1 MDLLCYTIRY
11 IKLER
16 ANLSYDHLFCFY
28 LGSQFFIKLLL
39 SVSRLLYLG
48 SQFFIKLLLSV
59 SRLLYL
65 GSQFFIELLLS
76 VEQNI
81 NHSPGRSH

>member
-11 IKLER
+11 INLER
-16 ANLSYDHLFCFY
+16 AKLSYDHLFCF
-28 LGSQFFIKLLL
+28 
-39 SVSRLLYLG
+39 YLG

-81 NHSPGRSH
+81 NRQLALSLQYSDFTFTVNRL

>member
-1 MDLLCYTIRY
+1 MDLLCHTIRYY

-48 SQFFIKLLLSV
+48 SQFFI
-59 SRLLYL
+59 
-65 GSQFFIELLLS
+65 ELLLS

-81 NHSPGRSH
+81 NRKLAL

>member
-48 SQFFIKLLLSV
+48 SQFFVKLLLSV

-65 GSQFFIELLLS
+65 GSQFFIELLLF

-81 NHSPGRSH
+81 NRKLAL

>member
-1 MDLLCYTIRY
+1 MDLLCFLIRC

-16 ANLSYDHLFCFY
+16 ANLFYDRDLFCFY
-28 LGSQFFIKLLL
+28 LASQFFIILLL

-48 SQFFIKLLLSV
+48 SQL
-59 SRLLYL
+59 
-65 GSQFFIELLLS
+65 FIELLLS

-81 NHSPGRSH
+81 NRKLAL